1 MAYDEDLAHLIREL
15 LGGERGD
22 VTEMKM
28 FGGLAFLLNG
38 HISVAA
44 SHRGGVMVRV
54 APAAAARALASPHAS
69 TIVMRGREMHGWTY
83 VEPDGVKTKRQLA
96 VWVRRGVEHA
106 RSLPAKR

>member
-1 MAYDEDLAHLIREL
+1 MPYDKDLAHRIREL
-15 LGGERGD
+15 LGDHDG

-44 SHRGGVMVRV
+44 SRRGGLMVRV
-54 APAAAARALASPHAS
+54 VPAAAERAMASPHVS
-69 TIVMRGREMHGWTY
+69 PIVMRGREMKGWAY
-83 VEPDGVKTKRQLA
+83 VDADGVKTKRQLA

-106 RSLPAKR
+106 RSLPPE